1 MGHSETG
8 TASAY
13 AFSYRRLSGIGINAW
28 STTPDYPTKN
38 GEAVAGR
45 RSIPAMWNASRVP
58 GSRLFPTEPSTRW
71 NSAYVAVMVAIVV
84 LAVVQFQ

>member
-28 STTPDYPTKN
+28 STTPGYPTKN

-58 GSRLFPTEPSTRW
+58 GSRLFPTEASRW